1 MFGQEFELVECRS
14 NWGENRVY
22 FTDSDGH
29 VQSLPTS
36 YTDVAAVDPFV
47 EIAAGRSYFRFD
59 DLNELIV
66 LLERLR

>member
-22 FTDSDGH
+22 FTDSLGH
-29 VQSLPTS
+29 LQSLSTS
-36 YTDVAAVDPFV
+36 YTDVGGIDPFV

-59 DLNELIV
+59 DLTQLV
-66 LLERLR
+66 MLLERLR

>member
-22 FTDSDGH
+22 FSDSDGH

-36 YTDVAAVDPFV
+36 YTDVAVDPFV

>member
-1 MFGQEFELVECRS
+1 MFGGEFELVECRS

-22 FTDSDGH
+22 FSDSHGR

-59 DLNELIV
+59 DLNQLIV